1 MTVYSWVEMESFT
14 WQRTP
19 LGIILEM
26 PGKCKIKRSLV
37 IQVHKLHISLELHS
51 PPKELPE
58 SSFTTA
64 VLLNTDVESNA
75 WLAICEK
82 P

>member
-1 MTVYSWVEMESFT
+1 M
-14 WQRTP
+14 
-19 LGIILEM
+19 
-26 PGKCKIKRSLV
+26 

-58 SSFTTA
+58 PSFKTA
-64 VLLNTDVESNA
+64 VLLNTDVESNV
-75 WLAICEK
+75 WLAICGK